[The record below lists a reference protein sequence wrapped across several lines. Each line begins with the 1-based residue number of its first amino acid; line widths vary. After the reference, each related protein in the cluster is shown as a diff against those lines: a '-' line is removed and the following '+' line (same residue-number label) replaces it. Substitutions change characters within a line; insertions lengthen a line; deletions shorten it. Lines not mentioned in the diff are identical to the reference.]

1 MSAFPSMSIG
11 REGRSGV
18 NISGGTDTIS
28 GQPSASSKNN
38 GQTSTISNPPNF
50 LYPNINPNAPSAPM
64 LGPMPNP
71 VNPPSHYPSYPMSNL
86 PYPTIYKG
94 SDFNPLDPPPPYPL
108 GPETKS

>member
-1 MSAFPSMSIG
+1 
-11 REGRSGV
+11 
-18 NISGGTDTIS
+18 
-28 GQPSASSKNN
+28 
-38 GQTSTISNPPNF
+38 
-50 LYPNINPNAPSAPM
+50 M